1 MQSDLHDLNVFMLG
15 LLAESYC
22 RLFSAWRN
30 DEEPTAGCY
39 YFVFSHRFSFRVHR
53 TYRQRDIAAA

>member
-1 MQSDLHDLNVFMLG
+1 MQSDLHDLNVFMVG

-22 RLFSAWRN
+22 RLFSAWRS

-39 YFVFSHRFSFRVHR
+39 YFVFSHWFYDYLPCLNFS
-53 TYRQRDIAAA
+53 